1 MDPPPSVPTVTTAIT
16 RTPALPTATTDLI
29 GSQMASSSV
38 PVPGS
43 MAITAAGSTA
53 VLATTDEATSGVVGL
68 SDARR
73 HLAASQAV
81 DFTAVEPRSAF
92 TAAVHSMV
100 AAGGRP

>member
-1 MDPPPSVPTVTTAIT
+1 
-16 RTPALPTATTDLI
+16 
-29 GSQMASSSV
+29 
-38 PVPGS
+38 

-100 AAGGRP
+100 AAAFMEAAAVNLELNIEL